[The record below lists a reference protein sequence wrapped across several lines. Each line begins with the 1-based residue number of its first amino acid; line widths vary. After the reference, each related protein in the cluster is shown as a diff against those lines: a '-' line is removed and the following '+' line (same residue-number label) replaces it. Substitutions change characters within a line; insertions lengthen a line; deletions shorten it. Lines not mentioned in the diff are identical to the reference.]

1 MTQDLISVIVPIY
14 NVEKYLRTCLNSL
27 LEQTYENFEV
37 LMINDGSTDGSAA
50 ICQEYAERDSRFV
63 YFEKENGGL
72 ASARNFG
79 IDYSKGMYISF
90 IDSDD
95 WVVETYLLDLYNA
108 IVKSKSDI
116 SISHHIGYKDDTGDY
131 YIYIYKYFE
140 KEYDSSQFISELP
153 TLELQSIVYHTSW
166 GKLFRKNLFDNVR
179 FAEGKLIEDTR
190 IGFKLFL
197 EATKIIYINKGLY
210 VYRERECSII
220 KTISEKQLEDALDAL
235 VERICILTIR
245 GLYSD
250 SFKENL
256 LWYLKNK
263 KMQALESGLENSEIY
278 RRYQEMIYLI
288 ES

>member
-79 IDYSKGMYISF
+79 LDYSKGMYISF

-131 YIYIYKYFE
+131 CIYIYEYFE
-140 KEYDSSQFISELP
+140 KEYSSSQFISELP
-153 TLELQSIVYHTSW
+153 TVELQSIVYHTSW

-210 VYRERECSII
+210 VYREREGSMI

-263 KMQALESGLENSEIY
+263 KMQALESGLENSEVY

>member
-1 MTQDLISVIVPIY
+1 MIQVVII
-14 NVEKYLRTCLNSL
+14 
-27 LEQTYENFEV
+27 
-37 LMINDGSTDGSAA
+37 
-50 ICQEYAERDSRFV
+50 
-63 YFEKENGGL
+63 
-72 ASARNFG
+72 
-79 IDYSKGMYISF
+79 
-90 IDSDD
+90 
-95 WVVETYLLDLYNA
+95 
-108 IVKSKSDI
+108 
-116 SISHHIGYKDDTGDY
+116 
-131 YIYIYKYFE
+131 YIYIYEYFE

-210 VYRERECSII
+210 VYREREGSII

>member
-1 MTQDLISVIVPIY
+1 
-14 NVEKYLRTCLNSL
+14 
-27 LEQTYENFEV
+27 
-37 LMINDGSTDGSAA
+37 MIQA
-50 ICQEYAERDSRFV
+50 I
-63 YFEKENGGL
+63 
-72 ASARNFG
+72 
-79 IDYSKGMYISF
+79 I
-90 IDSDD
+90 
-95 WVVETYLLDLYNA
+95 
-108 IVKSKSDI
+108 
-116 SISHHIGYKDDTGDY
+116 
-131 YIYIYKYFE
+131 IYIYKYFE

>member
-1 MTQDLISVIVPIY
+1 MTELISVIVPIY

-63 YFEKENGGL
+63 YFEKKNGGL

-79 IDYSKGMYISF
+79 IDYCKGVYISF

-116 SISHHIGYKDDTGDY
+116 SISHHIGYKDDTGGY
-131 YIYIYKYFE
+131 YIYIYEYFE

-210 VYRERECSII
+210 VYREREGSII

>member
-79 IDYSKGMYISF
+79 LDYSKGMYISF

-131 YIYIYKYFE
+131 CIYIYM
-140 KEYDSSQFISELP
+140 
-153 TLELQSIVYHTSW
+153 SILKKSIA
-166 GKLFRKNLFDNVR
+166 LANLYQNYLLWNYKVSY
-179 FAEGKLIEDTR
+179 
-190 IGFKLFL
+190 
-197 EATKIIYINKGLY
+197 IILVGVNY
-210 VYRERECSII
+210 
-220 KTISEKQLEDALDAL
+220 SEK
-235 VERICILTIR
+235 
-245 GLYSD
+245 
-250 SFKENL
+250 
-256 LWYLKNK
+256 
-263 KMQALESGLENSEIY
+263 
-278 RRYQEMIYLI
+278 IYLI
-288 ES
+288 MSGLQKVN